1 MYGLVRGWFHSF
13 TINARTLID
22 GEAGGA
28 GRR

>member
-1 MYGLVRGWFHSF
+1 MYVLVRGWFYTL